1 LIELDFTF
9 VVFVFSFIAFV
20 FAMKFV
26 FFDPVKNVIKK
37 REAFIDNAL
46 EESKKALDKIGSANA
61 LENPLEILRSAKIKA
76 TEITSIAITEANQEK
91 EVVVKKEVDEL
102 SSKKD
107 FEICDL
113 EKQQNEILSNMDKYV
128 NELSNDAV
136 NKLIAELNI
145 PARA

>member
-20 FAMKFV
+20 FAMKLV
-26 FFDPVKNVIKK
+26 FFDPVKMVIKK
-37 REAFIDNAL
+37 REAFINNAL
-46 EESKKALDKIGSANA
+46 EETKNALDKIGSANE
-61 LENPLEILRSAKIKA
+61 LENPLDILRSAKIKA
-76 TEITSIAITEANQEK
+76 TEVTSKAITEANQEK
-91 EVVVKKEVDEL
+91 EVVVKKEVDDL

-107 FEICDL
+107 FELCDL

>member
-1 LIELDFTF
+1 MIELDFTF

-102 SSKKD
+102 CSKKD

-136 NKLIAELNI
+136 NKLIAELNV

>member
-1 LIELDFTF
+1 MIELDFTF

-136 NKLIAELNI
+136 NKLIAELNV

>member
-136 NKLIAELNI
+136 NKLIAELNV

>member
-1 LIELDFTF
+1 MIELDFTF